1 MIPKGERIMQITDI
15 VPGLAA
21 GVGVRL
27 SPNGKTARYVEW
39 SIGRICKVDAKT
51 GMVTTVMT
59 GLQFPEDVLVDWDTN
74 QIFVFERTGS
84 VVEVFENE
92 GKRDVAEPGYAPH
105 QPATVRKPPP
115 ESRFRG

>member
-1 MIPKGERIMQITDI
+1 MQITDI

-27 SPNGKTARYVEW
+27 SPNGKTAYYVEW
-39 SIGRICKVDAKT
+39 SIGRLCKVDAKT

-74 QIFVFERTGS
+74 QIFVSERTGS
-84 VVEVFENE
+84 VVQVFENE

-105 QPATVRKPPP
+105 QLALVKHAGKRHLYTVC
-115 ESRFRG
+115 